1 MKNIP
6 YRVIVPLI
14 CALPYVF
21 LGMYGDAALRTMAL
35 YLPMLAGLP
44 FLCFLSVRT
53 RSVLLLLGGNALSFA
68 SSCVFTACCGL
79 PCWPWYFK
87 PLSPMGFLAAVS
99 AAALIIQAAVF
110 LACSLRYRVRTGI

>member
-1 MKNIP
+1 MKNISC
-6 YRVIVPLI
+6 RGLVPLI
-14 CALPYVF
+14 CAVPYAF
-21 LGMYGDAALRTMAL
+21 LGMYGDVALRTMAL
-35 YLPMLAGLP
+35 YLPMLVGLP

-53 RSVLLLLGGNALSFA
+53 RSVLLLLGGNALNFA

-87 PLSPMGFLAAVS
+87 PFSPMGFLAAVS

-110 LACSLRYRVRTGI
+110 LACSLRYRARTGI